1 MGLYLY
7 AYTMYIDMNI
17 YTVGVGKGTTCV
29 QIQLVCND
37 QSGEFKDLQGG
48 HGRAAG
54 GAVELRKW
62 IRQGKHLSMR
72 LRMQNEAVPKGR
84 INFRRWMTTWMH
96 LEIFL
101 F

>member
-1 MGLYLY
+1 
-7 AYTMYIDMNI
+7 MYIVHGEVASQRKTSLMDSS
-17 YTVGVGKGTTCV
+17 
-29 QIQLVCND
+29 
-37 QSGEFKDLQGG
+37 SGAKSVLKSDEFKDLQGG

-62 IRQGKHLSMR
+62 IRQGEHLSMR

-84 INFRRWMTTWMH
+84 INFQRWMTTWMH